1 MQCAGLCIRTVHLSV
16 RCEVRLPG
24 RGREDAVWA
33 GAGCE
38 HGERAQGAPHQ
49 DQGHQAGQGEERGRG
64 GPGSGG
70 AAAGL
75 LRGGGG
81 GPHLPLPQPPP
92 HRQEGQGGGGGLAG
106 ERDVSF
112 HILILYILG
121 ALTFV

>member
-49 DQGHQAGQGEERGRG
+49 DQGDQAGQGEGRGRG
-64 GPGSGG
+64 GPGG